1 MPVPALKNIGK
12 KTGKSTKT
20 MERYWK
26 GGKKSAEKRGVKNK
40 YAYAMA
46 IAKRRSGIKETDL
59 RVLKSS
65 LVRERLNKEISGF
78 GKRLSEALGALD
90 TDNRLTRIELIGRV
104 GTELVVRIISAD
116 KGTFDIKVKDGDWA
130 NIARQIDEKLTE
142 LGYNREE
149 IMNVP
154 SKRGS

>member
-1 MPVPALKNIGK
+1 
-12 KTGKSTKT
+12 
-20 MERYWK
+20 
-26 GGKKSAEKRGVKNK
+26 
-40 YAYAMA
+40 
-46 IAKRRSGIKETDL
+46 
-59 RVLKSS
+59 VLKSS

-78 GKRLSEALGALD
+78 GKRLSEALNALD
-90 TDNRLTRIELIGRV
+90 TNNRLTRIELIGRV